1 MVKNMEENL
10 KKNRKK
16 KRKKRPKKFW
26 VMIAELVAVIL
37 LLIVLIVACAA
48 GGIIG
53 KFHFIDFD
61 KSDAG
66 INENL
71 SQSSIKAME
80 GYTNIALFGLDGRN
94 QNNIADANSDSI
106 MIASINNKTHEIK
119 LVSVYRDTTLN
130 IGAQYGDKKLQG
142 INKANSAYAH
152 GGIKNAV
159 QMLNSNLDLNIED
172 FVAVNWQAVT
182 DTIDALG
189 GIELD
194 ITKEEVQYINPYIN
208 EMNGIFGSNSKNIW
222 TAGKQ
227 KVDGLQA
234 TAYCRIRYTAGNDF
248 RRASR
253 QRIVLEAMLNKAK
266 QADLGTLTGII
277 NDVAPYISTSF
288 DVGEMIDLA
297 KDVKSYSLAA
307 TAGFPT
313 KLTTYN
319 LVGSCVV
326 PLSLK
331 TNVSELHKFLFEN
344 EEYEPSDVVESI
356 SETITKLTGLDEN
369 SSTDYDMTDYQDTVG
384 KDNAFK

>member
-26 VMIAELVAVIL
+26 VMIAELVAVLL
-37 LLIVLIVACAA
+37 LLIVLVVACAA

-94 QNNIADANSDSI
+94 QNNMADAHSDSI

-194 ITKEEVQYINPYIN
+194 ITKN
-208 EMNGIFGSNSKNIW
+208 EIYSKKIYYKN
-222 TAGKQ
+222 
-227 KVDGLQA
+227 
-234 TAYCRIRYTAGNDF
+234 N
-248 RRASR
+248 
-253 QRIVLEAMLNKAK
+253 
-266 QADLGTLTGII
+266 
-277 NDVAPYISTSF
+277 
-288 DVGEMIDLA
+288 
-297 KDVKSYSLAA
+297 
-307 TAGFPT
+307 
-313 KLTTYN
+313 
-319 LVGSCVV
+319 
-326 PLSLK
+326 
-331 TNVSELHKFLFEN
+331 
-344 EEYEPSDVVESI
+344 
-356 SETITKLTGLDEN
+356 
-369 SSTDYDMTDYQDTVG
+369 
-384 KDNAFK
+384 